1 MILTGIIRFLSF
13 SDIENAKPLTLQKTG
28 LIQFNQD
35 FAKEPVTEIQ
45 ADPLSEWGILSVPN
59 GASKGNQKLEYLD
72 NCAEWLLG
80 MDEIVIATDGDEAG
94 LQLRD
99 EPILS

>member
-35 FAKEPVTEIQ
+35 FAKEPVTMNFVLKEYSKTTKDFYEQYFFDKPNKQ
-45 ADPLSEWGILSVPN
+45 AFATGTIGYNPKDGFFFIIN
-59 GASKGNQKLEYLD
+59 KLEFTT
-72 NCAEWLLG
+72 
-80 MDEIVIATDGDEAG
+80 VK
-94 LQLRD
+94 Q
-99 EPILS
+99 